1 MVLMITYNYNY
12 LPCIPVVQGITV
24 TMLRTLL
31 DEVPGVDH
39 TTRVLGLAGPEQ
51 LGPLLE
57 LEDPQEQEL
66 ELVGVTQA

>member
-1 MVLMITYNYNY
+1 MVIMITYNYNY
-12 LPCIPVVQGITV
+12 LLCIPAMRGISV
-24 TMLRTLL
+24 IKLRTLL

-57 LEDPQEQEL
+57 LEDPWDQEL
-66 ELVGVTQA
+66 EVVGLEQA

>member
-1 MVLMITYNYNY
+1 MIHIIIYNYNY
-12 LPCIPVVQGITV
+12 LPCIPTMQDTAVTVLGI
-24 TMLRTLL
+24 LL

-66 ELVGVTQA
+66 ELVGVTRT